1 MRFFSIEYQTY
12 RSQGFG
18 LAVGDVVRILKQGT
32 QAGTEAVVTNPDV
45 DGEKEITVLRTSGP
59 KTGRS
64 AMYAKDEVK
73 RTGKTMLPEQ
83 IEEIR
88 RGVPAALAGGERIAG
103 VVRISAQSSSKSVIG
118 WLILCHGNASN

>member
-1 MRFFSIEYQTY
+1 M
-12 RSQGFG
+12 
-18 LAVGDVVRILKQGT
+18 
-32 QAGTEAVVTNPDV
+32 TNPDL

-118 WLILCHGNASN
+118 WLILC

>member
-1 MRFFSIEYQTY
+1 MGVMYQTCG
-12 RSQGFG
+12 SEVHGF
-18 LAVGDVVRILKQGT
+18 AVGDVVRILKQGT

-83 IEEIR
+83 IEEFR
-88 RGVPAALAGGERIAG
+88 RGVPAVPAGGERIAG
-103 VVRISAQSSSKSVIG
+103 VVRISAQRSSKSMIRVALFL
-118 WLILCHGNASN
+118 WRNDFLTM